1 VITKHRVVSQDG
13 TTIAFDRLGDGPPVV
28 LVAGALQGRASY
40 HPLAEELARGFT
52 VYNYDRRGRGDS
64 GDAAPYAVEREVED
78 LAAVITEAGGT
89 AAVYGHSSGA
99 GLALHAAARGL
110 PIDKLVLHELPYA
123 FDEDESQAASSAAE
137 AAQLR
142 TMLAENRRAD
152 AVAFFLS
159 SIGMP
164 PEFVAGLSQDPAMQ
178 ANAPTLLYDPY
189 ETMSAHSR
197 GGRTPAEQAATVT
210 VPTLTL
216 AGTASPQW
224 MVDTSRRLAEA
235 LPHGRLTLLDDQ
247 GHIVPPE
254 ILTPVLA
261 GFLTEETA

>member
-1 VITKHRVVSQDG
+1 MEQARQARLAASMNRSPPLRQQRGNDVTRRFSSAGG
-13 TTIAFDRLGDGPPVV
+13 TIRDLLPDQKAES
-28 LVAGALQGRASY
+28 LVGLLHLLEPFGL
-40 HPLAEELARGFT
+40 PK
-52 VYNYDRRGRGDS
+52 
-64 GDAAPYAVEREVED
+64 VEREVED
-78 LAAVITEAGGT
+78 LAAVIAEAGGT

-99 GLALHAAARGL
+99 GLVLHGAARGL

-123 FDEDESQAASSAAE
+123 FDEDESQAAAE
-137 AAQLR
+137 AAQLK
-142 TMLAENRRAD
+142 TMPAENRRAD

-159 SIGMP
+159 STGMP
-164 PEFVAGLSQDPAMQ
+164 PEIVAGLGQDPAML

-189 ETMSAHSR
+189 EAMSARSR

-210 VPTLTL
+210 VPTLTI

-224 MVDTSRRLAEA
+224 MVDTSRQLAEA
-235 LPHGRLTLLDDQ
+235 LPHGRFTLLDDQ

-261 GFLTEETA
+261 GFLAEETA